1 MKYILI
7 LEDDADLAA
16 GMEMALM
23 SDDFSFTICSTI
35 KEAEEK
41 FRQQTFDLL
50 ILDVNLPDGS
60 GFELCRKIRKSSKV
74 SIILLTARDMELDIV
89 RGLECGADDYI
100 TKPFSTMV
108 LRARIRALLRRTAP
122 EQETDY
128 AQGPFRFQFA
138 TMEFLKNGIPV
149 DLSRTE
155 QRILYLLVFH
165 PGQILTRER
174 LMEWVWPDGTEYV
187 EDNALSVGIRRLRD
201 KLEDNPSKPEHIK
214 TVYGKGYQWENSL
227 RAGR

>member
-16 GMEMALM
+16 GREMALM

-227 RAGR
+227 

>member
-60 GFELCRKIRKSSKV
+60 GFELCQKIRKSSKV

-227 RAGR
+227 

>member
-174 LMEWVWPDGTEYV
+174 LMDWVWPDGTEYV

-227 RAGR
+227 

>member
-201 KLEDNPSKPEHIK
+201 KLEDIPSKPEHIK

-227 RAGR
+227 

>member
-187 EDNALSVGIRRLRD
+187 EDNALSVGIRSLRD

-227 RAGR
+227 

>member
-214 TVYGKGYQWENSL
+214 TVYGKGYQWENPL
-227 RAGR
+227 

>member
-7 LEDDADLAA
+7 LEDDADLEA

-227 RAGR
+227 

>member
-7 LEDDADLAA
+7 LEDDADLAT

-227 RAGR
+227 

>member
-138 TMEFLKNGIPV
+138 TMEFLKNVIPV

-227 RAGR
+227 

>member
-100 TKPFSTMV
+100 TKPFSSMV

-227 RAGR
+227 

>member
-23 SDDFSFTICSTI
+23 SDDFYFTICSTI

-227 RAGR
+227 

>member
-155 QRILYLLVFH
+155 QRILYLLVF
-165 PGQILTRER
+165 QI
-174 LMEWVWPDGTEYV
+174 G
-187 EDNALSVGIRRLRD
+187 
-201 KLEDNPSKPEHIK
+201 
-214 TVYGKGYQWENSL
+214 
-227 RAGR
+227 RAHV

>member
-23 SDDFSFTICSTI
+23 SDNFSFTICSTI

-227 RAGR
+227 

>member
-108 LRARIRALLRRTAP
+108 LRARIRAILRRTAP

-138 TMEFLKNGIPV
+138 PMEFLKNGIPV

-227 RAGR
+227 

>member
-1 MKYILI
+1 MRFFRVPFWRL
-7 LEDDADLAA
+7 
-16 GMEMALM
+16 
-23 SDDFSFTICSTI
+23 
-35 KEAEEK
+35 
-41 FRQQTFDLL
+41 RQQTFCHKKGEKKLEIYSHTGRRRRSGSGDG
-50 ILDVNLPDGS
+50 DGNLPDGS

-227 RAGR
+227 

>member
-214 TVYGKGYQWENSL
+214 TVYGKGYQWDNSL
-227 RAGR
+227 

>member
-138 TMEFLKNGIPV
+138 TMEFLNNGIPV

-227 RAGR
+227 

>member
-165 PGQILTRER
+165 PGTS
-174 LMEWVWPDGTEYV
+174 DG
-187 EDNALSVGIRRLRD
+187 VG
-201 KLEDNPSKPEHIK
+201 
-214 TVYGKGYQWENSL
+214 V
-227 RAGR
+227 AGRHGVCGGQCSFCRNPPPQG

>member
-50 ILDVNLPDGS
+50 ILDVHLPDGS

-227 RAGR
+227 

>member
-1 MKYILI
+1 MLI

-227 RAGR
+227 